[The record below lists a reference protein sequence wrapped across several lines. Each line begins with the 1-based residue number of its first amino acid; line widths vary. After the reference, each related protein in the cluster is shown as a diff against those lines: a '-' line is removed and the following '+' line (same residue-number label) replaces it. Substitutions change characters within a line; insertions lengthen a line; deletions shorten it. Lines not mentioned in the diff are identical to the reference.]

1 MDDHLGKPISPE
13 RLLNML
19 GRWSTG
25 ADDPAATDAGQDTGS
40 LAAQGR

>member
-13 RLLNML
+13 RLLNIL

-25 ADDPAATDAGQDTGS
+25 ADDPVATDAGQDTEP